1 MKRIVIALL
10 LLGLPVIA
18 VAQQQAPPPVGT
30 FWYDNTASPPIW
42 RAASDAFPFP
52 VNASVSATVG
62 GFAPS
67 LAYATC
73 TATGSSCTSTALPTN
88 TGSVVLFN
96 SGTTTVSCTLAS
108 GAATALASEL
118 QIPASSGLPLAT
130 VYDATTYDHFACIDQ
145 SGLASNVVIASG
157 GSGLPTGWGGGGGGS
172 GGAVTIADGADVA
185 LGTTSDAAWS
195 SGSGTAIAILKN
207 IAGGIAGSIPA
218 GSALIG
224 KVGIDQTTPGTTN
237 GVDPATIARWGLMS
251 GTTPGTAPTNTQV
264 IGGIYNS
271 SAPSPTTGQTLPLQQ
286 DSSGNLN
293 VNVKSATGVGI
304 GSATSGQTLSLIGC
318 ASTTAIPTATTAD
331 TWPVSC
337 DPGNSIRVVN
347 GASTYNT
354 VAASQTAQA
363 LTGGS
368 GGATGDYLSHC
379 TIIPTSTSPGVVTI
393 LDNSTT
399 IYSFPGG
406 ASSLSNLVPFTIP
419 IGAQS
424 TTGAWKVTT
433 GVSLSVVCVGRFH

>member
-157 GSGLPTGWGGGGGGS
+157 GSGLPTGWGGGGGTGS
-172 GGAVTIADGADVA
+172 SGAVFGPTANGSAAANPPVVIGGTATGGATGNVGNWKVD
-185 LGTTSDAAWS
+185 S
-195 SGSGTAIAILKN
+195 SGTGYIDAVSAGNLLSAIANPINGL
-207 IAGGIAGSIPA
+207 S
-218 GSALIG
+218 GSAQSSSNPMGWVNIN
-224 KVGIDQTTPGTTN
+224 QTTPGTTN
-237 GVDPATIARWGLMS
+237 GVDPTTIARWGLMS
-251 GTTPGTAPTNTQV
+251 GTTPGTAPTNTL
-264 IGGIYNS
+264 ITGGIHNS
-271 SAPSPTTGQTLPLQQ
+271 TVPTLTTGQTAPLQ
-286 DSSGNLN
+286 
-293 VNVKSATGVGI
+293 VGPHGGLLIGGAGYPI
-304 GSATSGQTLSLIGC
+304 GSTPITISGTG
-318 ASTTAIPTATTAD
+318 TTGATTA
-331 TWPVSC
+331 TLATGASVTTYIC
-337 DPGNSIRVVN
+337 GFSIRANATAAATGNATVTGTITGTLN
-347 GASTYNT
+347 YTQWTAPNASGLG
-354 VAASQTAQA
+354 VAEQIFTPCIPASGTNQA
-363 LTGGS
+363 IAVISAAPGTGG
-368 GGATGDYLSHC
+368 
-379 TIIPTSTSPGVVTI
+379 VVSVTAW
-393 LDNSTT
+393 
-399 IYSFPGG
+399 G
-406 ASSLSNLVPFTIP
+406 FT
-419 IGAQS
+419 
-424 TTGAWKVTT
+424 
-433 GVSLSVVCVGRFH
+433 L